1 MLMQPDTGPCA
12 DTAGISAGTAGAASA
27 PGGTGCAT
35 LPASC
40 PLLGFQPLGGHPD
53 SPKQDTKTPASFPGP
68 RCSPLG
74 RRWCRASVSPSWQS
88 LTPPHPGHGTP
99 RLQRCCPP
107 LLAHP
112 QCGRT
117 PFFFF
122 LTPRSPQQP
131 PRAVSLEEPRSLSGF
146 RGITGSPLALAVP
159 TQPSFSAALS
169 NRLPGS
175 FTGLIQ
181 PPPPNLLQ
189 HPCLPRDAPRSP
201 AWAGAGSSRC
211 PGKTP
216 ESGRQPRAKNTA
228 GLRGEGR
235 EDWERGD

>member
-1 MLMQPDTGPCA
+1 MCHPACLLSPPWV
-12 DTAGISAGTAGAASA
+12 SA
-27 PGGTGCAT
+27 PGGTPGLTKAGHQNSRF
-35 LPASC
+35 LPRT
-40 PLLGFQPLGGHPD
+40 PLFPPWKALVPCL
-53 SPKQDTKTPASFPGP
+53 SFPK
-68 RCSPLG
+68 L
-74 RRWCRASVSPSWQS
+74 AI
-88 LTPPHPGHGTP
+88 LDPPYPGHGTP
-99 RLQRCCPP
+99 RLQRCCSP
-107 LLAHP
+107 LLAHS
-112 QCGRT
+112 QRGRT
-117 PFFFF
+117 PSFFF

>member
-1 MLMQPDTGPCA
+1 MLMQPGTGPCA
-12 DTAGISAGTAGAASA
+12 DTAGISAGTAGACLG

-35 LPASC
+35 PPASC
-40 PLLGFQPLGGHPD
+40 PLLGFQPLGDTLGLTKAGHQNCSLP
-53 SPKQDTKTPASFPGP
+53 STLLFPPWKALVPCLSFPKLATP
-68 RCSPLG
+68 D
-74 RRWCRASVSPSWQS
+74 
-88 LTPPHPGHGTP
+88 PPHPGHGTL

-107 LLAHP
+107 LLAQLGVP
-112 QCGRT
+112 QRGRT
-117 PFFFF
+117 PPL

-131 PRAVSLEEPRSLSGF
+131 PWAVSLEEPRSLSGF

-201 AWAGAGSSRC
+201 AWAGAGCSRC